1 MLLTIVVVVVV
12 DGYVEGA
19 QLVRQQAA
27 ADGVGPVG
35 AGHDTTAGLSS
46 PSARHRVVPDIR
58 QILVVLGG
66 KVNE

>member
-1 MLLTIVVVVVV
+1 MLLTIIVVVV

-46 PSARHRVVPDIR
+46 SSARHSVVPDIR
-58 QILVVLGG
+58 
-66 KVNE
+66 